1 MLNDLIAR
9 TMHTKHLVGIGPHD
23 AALIGNG
30 VAKPIID
37 GLHFHREIVVVVAHV
52 QHVNAPF

>member
-9 TMHTKHLVGIGPHD
+9 AMHTKHLVGISPHD
-23 AALIGNG
+23 TALLRNG

-37 GLHFHREIVVVVAHV
+37 WLHFHREIVVVVAHV